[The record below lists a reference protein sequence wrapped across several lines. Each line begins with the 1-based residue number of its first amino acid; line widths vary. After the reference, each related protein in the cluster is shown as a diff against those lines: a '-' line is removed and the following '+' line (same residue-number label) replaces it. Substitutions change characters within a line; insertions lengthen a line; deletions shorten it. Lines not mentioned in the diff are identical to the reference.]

1 MWRYCEKNSDVIWYC
16 ELQCERNSSHIV
28 THIVR
33 RLWVEMNTLINC
45 FFNVSYYSFIALT
58 IKTSTSLEKKHIC
71 PICSR
76 GFKRSDNLKAHART
90 VHYGVKA
97 NNCSACGKGYRTKN
111 ELLKHQTKTCPYR
124 EMIRSQ
130 DEDFNL
136 DFDESLLIWVS

>member
-1 MWRYCEKNSDVIWYC
+1 MRHADQSN
-16 ELQCERNSSHIV
+16 
-28 THIVR
+28 
-33 RLWVEMNTLINC
+33 
-45 FFNVSYYSFIALT
+45 YSFVGLT
-58 IKTSTSLEKKHIC
+58 IKPSTSLEKKHIC

-111 ELLKHQTKTCPYR
+111 ELLRHQTKTCLYR

-130 DEDFNL
+130 EESGQTDDDFNL
-136 DFDESLLIWVS
+136 DFDESLLI

>member
-1 MWRYCEKNSDVIWYC
+1 M
-16 ELQCERNSSHIV
+16 RNAAGSIQ
-28 THIVR
+28 
-33 RLWVEMNTLINC
+33 LLIN
-45 FFNVSYYSFIALT
+45 YSFEGLT
-58 IKTSTSLEKKHIC
+58 IKPSTSLEKKHIC

-111 ELLKHQTKTCPYR
+111 ELLRHQTKTCLYR

-130 DEDFNL
+130 EESGQTEDDFNL
-136 DFDESLLIWVS
+136 DFDESLLI

>member
-1 MWRYCEKNSDVIWYC
+1 MLHQSN
-16 ELQCERNSSHIV
+16 
-28 THIVR
+28 
-33 RLWVEMNTLINC
+33 
-45 FFNVSYYSFIALT
+45 YSFAGLT
-58 IKTSTSLEKKHIC
+58 IKPSTSLEKKHIC

-111 ELLKHQTKTCPYR
+111 ELLRHQTKTCLYR

-130 DEDFNL
+130 EESGQTDDDFNL
-136 DFDESLLIWVS
+136 DFDESLLI